1 MRSGLRSL
9 LSAGISRTRFT
20 AIFAGVS
27 AHGHIIL
34 TDIKGPAVRFDY
46 TWASQSA
53 WKGRLH
59 LPGDEV
65 HFEASI
71 APYEKKWTGEE
82 DFGFDDIQEV
92 RE

>member
-9 LSAGISRTRFT
+9 LSAGVSRARFS

-27 AHGHIIL
+27 RQGHIIL
-34 TDIKGPAVRFDY
+34 TDIKGPAISFPY

-71 APYEKKWTGEE
+71 EAYEHKYTGEA
-82 DFGFDDIQEV
+82 DFGFDDIREV
-92 RE
+92 PA